1 MSRDL
6 ETASGAGRHLAR
18 WQKAQQHLLHGRPDL
33 ALGIYQELLKLFP
46 DTARLW
52 HELAFAAG
60 KELNF
65 ALADVAAQ
73 RAAAL
78 APGMSLC
85 WCCWASNTIG
95 CGRRTAPARVS
106 SRRWRRPRLPSPRN

>member
-1 MSRDL
+1 M
-6 ETASGAGRHLAR
+6 AR
-18 WQKAQQHLLHGRPDL
+18 WQKAQQHLVRGRPDL

-78 APGMSLC
+78 APRNVGLLVLLGQQYH
-85 WCCWASNTIG
+85 WLRQTD
-95 CGRRTAPARVS
+95 RARACFEQAVAAA
-106 SRRWRRPRLPSPRN
+106 RIPSPRN